1 MSISKYN
8 ALPSRDNYYTI
19 GEISR
24 LYHLG
29 IDTIRY
35 YEEKGLLEP
44 LRGENGYR
52 YYSDKTIWRMNVI
65 TNLRSLGFPVERIR
79 EYFSVRTADSTR
91 ALLGEE
97 LALIDAKMRE
107 MRALQRAIR
116 SQLESIT
123 AAESLEA
130 DKIAVISCPERRA
143 FRIMQPYSRDEDMD
157 LLMKRLLERSG
168 EKNYMIGNTRLAS
181 VISEAGGDS
190 IYDGA
195 LILDRRGDFRLPA
208 GEYLRVCYRG
218 RSDSVRRAQ
227 QLRDYAQDRGLCLAP
242 PFLDIVLVDIH
253 TSADPRE
260 HISEV
265 QALIERQP

>member
-1 MSISKYN
+1 
-8 ALPSRDNYYTI
+8 
-19 GEISR
+19 
-24 LYHLG
+24 
-29 IDTIRY
+29 
-35 YEEKGLLEP
+35 
-44 LRGENGYR
+44 
-52 YYSDKTIWRMNVI
+52 
-65 TNLRSLGFPVERIR
+65 
-79 EYFSVRTADSTR
+79 
-91 ALLGEE
+91 
-97 LALIDAKMRE
+97 
-107 MRALQRAIR
+107 
-116 SQLESIT
+116 
-123 AAESLEA
+123 
-130 DKIAVISCPERRA
+130 
-143 FRIMQPYSRDEDMD
+143 
-157 LLMKRLLERSG
+157 
-168 EKNYMIGNTRLAS
+168 MIGNTRLAS